1 MKINLNFLKHQ
12 TRRENNIFF
21 FLNHSET
28 RALALGVEDPFQI
41 YFLYRSEQQI
51 YTAVSPFAVEHVNQ
65 YIVGYS
71 EKHFPHSCMSEPLY

>member
-12 TRRENNIFF
+12 RRRENNIFF

-41 YFLYRSEQQI
+41 YFLYRSIFCIDQNNKSIPQ
-51 YTAVSPFAVEHVNQ
+51 SL
-65 YIVGYS
+65 
-71 EKHFPHSCMSEPLY
+71 PLQLNTLISTL